1 MSTIA
6 VDFDG
11 TICNGGW
18 PDIKKGRPNKVV
30 LDWLKARQKKGDK
43 IILWTCR
50 ENYGGKDFPDGEYR
64 NEAVQFCT
72 RPQLF
77 FANVNSN
84 VVRDADPSGWY
95 TETGWEM
102 MNFGRKIRCD
112 FYLDDRSVWFGP
124 ENTFLWKIYLW
135 LVGHKLDK
143 ETRKGLE

>member
-72 RPQLF
+72 RHQLF

-84 VVRDADPSGWY
+84 VVKDADPSGWY

-143 ETRKGLE
+143 ESRKGLE

>member
-18 PDIKKGRPNKVV
+18 PDITKGKANKVV
-30 LDWLKARQKKGDK
+30 IDWLKSRQKKGDK

-50 ENYGGKDFPDGEYR
+50 ENYGGKDFPDGEYKNDAIR
-64 NEAVQFCT
+64 FCIQN
-72 RPQLF
+72 QLF

-84 VVRDADPSGWY
+84 VVKDGRGWY
-95 TETGWEM
+95 TETGWEERK
-102 MNFGRKIRCD
+102 FGRKIRCD
-112 FYLDDRSVWFGP
+112 FYLDDRSICFSAG
-124 ENTFLWKIYLW
+124 NALIWKIYLW
-135 LVGHKLDK
+135 LVGRKLDR

>member
-18 PDIKKGRPNKVV
+18 PDIKNGKPNPTVIN
-30 LDWLKARQKKGDK
+30 WLKRRQMKGDK
-43 IILWTCR
+43 VILWTCR
-50 ENYGGKDFPDGEYR
+50 ENYGGKDFPDGEYL
-64 NEAVQFCT
+64 NEALQFCT
-72 RPQLF
+72 QNGLF

-84 VVRDADPSGWY
+84 VIGEY
-95 TETGWEM
+95 TEHGWEQE
-102 MNFGRKIRCD
+102 NFGRKIRCD

-124 ENTFLWKIYLW
+124 ENTWLWKIYLW

-143 ETRKGLE
+143 ESRKGLE